1 MRKSILTFVLA
12 ASVLHADASPPTGA
26 QLRDHAAAAYLSIT
40 SNKISEVTQLFS
52 GNTAIVYA
60 QYFPEQSAGA
70 IYVVRMEIDLG
81 RVPTVRTDFVSACDL
96 ASQFQRGNG
105 VLQVAS
111 GAAPF
116 SPFCDVAAPQNG
128 WYANVHA
135 GAFLAAVSTVMRMH
149 QSQAGYVQIGLA
161 KVGAGGAAAGDE
173 WVNGTGSTSAK
184 QGVRASWYVAQGAG
198 SLSVSDG
205 YVLRPQFDS
214 IGCSGA
220 LCARLQTGTGYV
232 FARYRGGNM
241 NPAQGGRDLANDTT
255 SNVYGPIT
263 LHNAFAEYFGG
274 GYREGASGS
283 QQGAAFA
290 AKSST
295 ELGSGGFVAS
305 QGSASALGV
314 VAGNALSGTNSAV
327 TANQR
332 AGVSALT
339 TNTAFFSALYGAAQA
354 GLALQRASTAFDAT
368 NAVVQS
374 GVNSQG
380 AVIPPRSP

>member
-1 MRKSILTFVLA
+1 MKSILTFMLA
-12 ASVLHADASPPTGA
+12 ASVLHAHASPPTGA

-70 IYVVRMEIDLG
+70 IYVVRLEIELG
-81 RVPTVRTDFVSACDL
+81 GTPTVRTDFVGACEL
-96 ASQFQRGNG
+96 ARRFQRGNG
-105 VLQVAS
+105 VLQVSS

-116 SPFCDVAAPQNG
+116 SPFCDATATQSG
-128 WYANVHA
+128 WYANVQA
-135 GAFLAAVSTVMRMH
+135 GAFLAAVSTVMRMN

-161 KVGAGGAAAGDE
+161 KVGAGGIAAGDE
-173 WVNGTGSTSAK
+173 WVNGSGRTSAR
-184 QGVRASWYVAQGAG
+184 QAVRASWYVAQGAG

-205 YVLRPQFDS
+205 YLLRPQFDS
-214 IGCSGA
+214 IGCGGA
-220 LCARLQTGTGYV
+220 LCSRLQSGTGYV

-241 NPAQGGRDLANDTT
+241 SPGQGGRDLSNDT
-255 SNVYGPIT
+255 SNNVYGPIE
-263 LHNAFAEYFGG
+263 LHNGFAEYFGG

-290 AKSST
+290 TKSST

-332 AGVSALT
+332 AGVSAMT
-339 TNTAFFSALYGAAQA
+339 HDSAFFSALYGAAQA

-380 AVIPPRSP
+380 AVIQPRSP